1 MKIAHTSSASIWKV
15 LCAALLGLLLPAHAQ
30 TWRAHLPDPSPA
42 LNGPTFVALDEARGF
57 LYVSEH
63 GNIDGTGGGRILKY
77 PLAGGAPITL
87 APRASST
94 TNPEDGRFISPDAI
108 VVDGPTGDLWI
119 ADRFLNRIQRIT
131 QNGAFVMKFGSGTPG
146 STTEMHGPLG
156 LAIDEAG
163 ALYVTEHG
171 DITGFI
177 VDRDKVAKYTISG
190 PPGPAATV
198 TRQWRVGGS
207 GTGNGQFATPYGIAV
222 KGSTVYVSDGFNAGS
237 RLQMLDARTGAYR
250 DQVYLGVQGVHVI
263 PLGIFIDSQEMLW
276 LTESSGNDGTGFH
289 QQISRR
295 TLAGAPAGLTF
306 GARGNGPGQFTL
318 PFHFVMNAAR
328 TRGYVADYQNDRV
341 QVFDMPGTPDTEA
354 PTVAVRVT
362 SSTATSATFEV
373 AFSEPV
379 LGGTAQSLV
388 ATGSDGVSNATVVSV
403 WPAPTASTRFYSVVV
418 TFAGFTGTVRLGM
431 APEARTTIRDLSGNY
446 FAAGVTGAGAASATH
461 TVVSDA
467 SVRLIN
473 LSSRLRVV
481 SSDAN
486 RSVIA
491 GFVIAGDEPK
501 RVLVRAVGPGLS
513 PLGVAGPL
521 PNPRL
526 QLYRGGT
533 MIAENEDWGSQAEA
547 AATAQRV
554 GAFPLPSGSADAAL
568 VTTLAPGSY
577 TALVQANGGA
587 GVVLVEVYDAA
598 AAQPLELQHLGNI
611 STRGFVDTGDGQL
624 IAGFVVTGNAP
635 KKLLIRG
642 IGPGLTQFGLE
653 GVLADPQ
660 LKVFAA
666 EAATPLAENNDWGT
680 PQTLAPERPAATAAD
695 IQAASTQ
702 TGAFALGAGSRDA
715 AVLVTLQPGAY
726 SAIMS
731 GVGGGTGA
739 GLVEVYE
746 VPSR

>member
-1 MKIAHTSSASIWKV
+1 MNIAPTSSASIWKF
-15 LCAALLGLLLPAHAQ
+15 LFAASLGFLLQAQAQ
-30 TWRAHLPDPSPA
+30 TWRANLPDPSPA
-42 LNGPTFVALDEARGF
+42 LNGPTFIALDEARGF
-57 LYVSEH
+57 IYVSEH

-77 PLAGGAPITL
+77 PLAGGAPVTL
-87 APRASST
+87 VPRASST

-108 VVDGPTGDLWI
+108 IVDGPTGDLWI
-119 ADRFLNRIQRIT
+119 SDRYLNRIQRIT

-146 STTEMHGPLG
+146 SMTEMHGPLG
-156 LAIDEAG
+156 LAIDDSG

-190 PPGPAATV
+190 PPGPNATV
-198 TRQWRVGGS
+198 TRQWRVGGA
-207 GTGNGQFATPYGIAV
+207 GTGNGQFSTPYGIAV
-222 KGSTVYVSDGFNAGS
+222 KGTTVYVSDGFNSGS
-237 RLQMLDARTGAYR
+237 RLQMLDSRTGAYR
-250 DQVYLGVQGVHVI
+250 DQVYLGVPGVHVI
-263 PLGIFIDSQEMLW
+263 PLGIFIDSQDMLW
-276 LTESSGNDGTGFH
+276 LAESSGNDGTGFH
-289 QQISRR
+289 QEISRR
-295 TLAGAPAGLTF
+295 TLAGAPAGLKF
-306 GARGNGPGQFTL
+306 GERGSGQGQFTL

-341 QVFDMPGTPDTEA
+341 QVFDMPGIPDNEA
-354 PTVAVRVT
+354 PTVAMRVT

-379 LGGTAQSLV
+379 MGGTAQSLV
-388 ATGSDGVSNATVVSV
+388 ATGLDGVSDATVVSV
-403 WPAPTASTRFYSVVV
+403 WPNPTASTRFYSVVV
-418 TFAGFTGTVRLGM
+418 TFSGFTGSVRLGM
-431 APEARTTIRDLSGNY
+431 SGDARTMIRDLSGNY
-446 FAAGVTGAGAASATH
+446 FADGVTGGGAASASH

-473 LSSRLRVV
+473 LSSRLRVA

-491 GFVIAGDEPK
+491 GFVIAGDEAK
-501 RVLVRAVGPGLS
+501 RVLVRAVGPGLNG
-513 PLGVAGPL
+513 LGVAGTL

-533 MIAENEDWGSQAEA
+533 VVAENEDWGNQAEV

-554 GAFPLPSGSADAAL
+554 GAFPLAAGSTDSAL
-568 VTTLAPGSY
+568 VTTLEPGSY
-577 TALVQANGGA
+577 TAVVQANGGS

-598 AAQPLELQHLGNI
+598 AAQAIELQHLGNI

-642 IGPGLTQFGLE
+642 IGPGLAQFGLN
-653 GVLADPQ
+653 GVVSDPQ
-660 LKVFAA
+660 LKIFAA
-666 EAATPLAENNDWGT
+666 EGGALLAENNDWAT
-680 PQTLAPERPAATAAD
+680 PQTLAPDRPAASAAE
-695 IQAASTQ
+695 IAAASTQ

-726 SAIMS
+726 SAVVS
-731 GVGGGTGA
+731 GVGGSTGA

-746 VPSR
+746 VLAR